1 MRRLNSVV
9 VKLWLSIILIVTTV
23 LLLLS
28 GFLITF
34 IQSYNTSNIGENL
47 YNNAAKIERLMLN
60 THEKDSTI
68 DYARE
73 LVEDPAGLIII
84 KNKKDLQEK
93 SEDPLKGVMINE
105 IRKNPSFNKVFRSN
119 EHVLKEI
126 KLTVN
131 GEDHRYILLGY
142 PSQAF
147 QSDNAG
153 IFIPRHQFNKRNA
166 KSDYVKYIDSCYHI
180 IDCQHSIC
188 ILSFNSNY

>member
-1 MRRLNSVV
+1 
-9 VKLWLSIILIVTTV
+9 
-23 LLLLS
+23 
-28 GFLITF
+28 
-34 IQSYNTSNIGENL
+34 
-47 YNNAAKIERLMLN
+47 MLN

-105 IRKNPSFNKVFRSN
+105 IRKNPSFKKVFRSN

-131 GEDHRYILLGY
+131 GEDHRYILLCY
-142 PSQAF
+142 PYQTY
-147 QSDNAG
+147 N
-153 IFIPRHQFNKRNA
+153 
-166 KSDYVKYIDSCYHI
+166 SDYA
-180 IDCQHSIC
+180 SIFYFVV
-188 ILSFNSNY
+188 IN

>member
-47 YNNAAKIERLMLN
+47 YNNATKIERLMLN

-105 IRKNPSFNKVFRSN
+105 IRKNTSFKKEFQSN
-119 EHVLKEI
+119 EHVKKKI
-126 KLTVN
+126 QQT
-131 GEDHRYILLGY
+131 
-142 PSQAF
+142 
-147 QSDNAG
+147 
-153 IFIPRHQFNKRNA
+153 
-166 KSDYVKYIDSCYHI
+166 
-180 IDCQHSIC
+180 
-188 ILSFNSNY
+188 

>member
-119 EHVLKEI
+119 
-126 KLTVN
+126 
-131 GEDHRYILLGY
+131 
-142 PSQAF
+142 
-147 QSDNAG
+147 
-153 IFIPRHQFNKRNA
+153 
-166 KSDYVKYIDSCYHI
+166 
-180 IDCQHSIC
+180 
-188 ILSFNSNY
+188 

>member
-34 IQSYNTSNIGENL
+34 IQSYNTSNIRENL

-93 SEDPLKGVMINE
+93 SEDTLKGVMINE
-105 IRKNPSFNKVFRSN
+105 IRKKHSFNKVFSSN
-119 EHVLKEI
+119 ENVLIEI
-126 KLTVN
+126 K
-131 GEDHRYILLGY
+131 I
-142 PSQAF
+142 
-147 QSDNAG
+147 
-153 IFIPRHQFNKRNA
+153 
-166 KSDYVKYIDSCYHI
+166 
-180 IDCQHSIC
+180 
-188 ILSFNSNY
+188 